1 MKVKKESYAPAGMV
15 RFTMNIDAKLHRK
28 LRLAVISRGMTMAA
42 IVLDALK
49 AKGIK

>member
-1 MKVKKESYAPAGMV
+1 MKAKKGSYAPEGMV
-15 RFTMNIDAKLHRK
+15 RFTMNMEAKVHRK
-28 LRLAVISRGMTMAA
+28 LRFAVIARNMTMAA